1 MVNERGS
8 KDWKKTNTTVT
19 FKEGKRK
26 DWGNYRLVS
35 FTSVSGK
42 LMKNILQEIIS
53 KHIKDK
59 KVIGS
64 SQHGFAKGKSSLTNL
79 RAFHND
85 VTTLVDEGRVLDVD

>member
-1 MVNERGS
+1 
-8 KDWKKTNTTVT
+8 
-19 FKEGKRK
+19 
-26 DWGNYRLVS
+26 
-35 FTSVSGK
+35 
-42 LMKNILQEIIS
+42 MKQLILEIMS
-53 KHIKDK
+53 KHVKDK